1 MMAKIKL
8 AVGVLVL
15 LAFLALFGAAAWYRG
30 DAIEAKAETARVQAN
45 LDKAVEA
52 NKVSADTIDRMQKQ
66 DALNDK
72 ISAEL
77 MQKLAAANTALTE
90 KTTARADLKGSN
102 ETVRSYLDTPVPDD
116 LRRLYDH

>member
-1 MMAKIKL
+1 MLAKIKL
-8 AVGVLVL
+8 AVAVLVL

-30 DAIEAKAETARVQAN
+30 DAIAAKAETARVQAN

>member
-1 MMAKIKL
+1 MIAKIKL
-8 AVGVLVL
+8 ASAVLVL

-30 DAIEAKAETARVQAN
+30 DAIAAKAETARVQAN

-116 LRRLYDH
+116 LRRLYHH